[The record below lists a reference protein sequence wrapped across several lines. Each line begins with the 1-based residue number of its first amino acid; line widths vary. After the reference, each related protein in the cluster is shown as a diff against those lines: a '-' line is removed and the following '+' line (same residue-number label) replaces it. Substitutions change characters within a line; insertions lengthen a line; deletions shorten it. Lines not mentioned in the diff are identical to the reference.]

1 MTTGHTWKPQLIK
14 GDQATGPGDEEHPER
29 VLHTDSQGRTHL
41 KEQPKALETH
51 FEHEL
56 DDAPNPDVGKPVYA
70 DVAIRDHELR
80 PIIPASHRKGN
91 RGPAFKRFLGRVV
104 HRIGYHAYRSPWYAA
119 LAMWWAPVGAWKILW
134 SAGRWAFD
142 ADTRARVH
150 GAQDKEAL
158 AFLALVDR
166 HRRNRLPIFGGSL
179 LVVLVGGLVVAF
191 ACPIWVRLLVL
202 AVVLPP
208 LAKVG
213 APIDKRI
220 VHPAVV
226 APRWRKLNP
235 DIVLRAYYAAGLGH
249 PDKPHQQ
256 VEFASPMADAGDGCR
271 VAVDLPHGKTFAD
284 VVKAKA
290 ALASGLDVTEYQ
302 VYLTKDSTSTRRH
315 LLYVAYQNPLA
326 IPAGR
331 TPLLDCKPRNIWRP
345 APFGLDERGNKIS
358 ILMMWVSILVGAQ
371 PRKGKTF
378 SARLLALYAALDPF
392 TKLTVVDGKNSPDWR
407 KFALVAHRI
416 IFGTTINR
424 DGDPV
429 EMLLEALR
437 EIKEHIQ
444 QVNAFLSALP
454 VDQCPDGKLTEELSR
469 KYPNLRVWV
478 LVMEEFQVYF
488 ELDDQEVN
496 KEVASLLSFI
506 MAVGPSAGV
515 IILSSSQKP
524 SGIGAGDVAR
534 LFNRYRDNHAV
545 RFALKCG
552 NRLVSEAVLG
562 GDAYG
567 EGYDASTLPAGPEF
581 RGIGYLYGLTDE
593 TPTVR
598 TYLAD
603 AQDAEKILTAA
614 RLHRER
620 AGTLTGM
627 AAGEDMSREFRDV
640 LIDVERVFF
649 PGEEHIS
656 WRVLAARLREQLPEA
671 YSDITQDAISSQVR
685 EQGVPSV
692 NVRDNETGDP
702 VRGCKLAAVRQAV
715 QRRAI
720 EAGSGSGTGG
730 RA

>member
-1 MTTGHTWKPQLIK
+1 MTTGHTWKPQLIR

-29 VLHTDSQGRTHL
+29 VLHTDSEGRTHL
-41 KEQPKALETH
+41 KDQPKALDTH

-56 DDAPNPDVGKPVYA
+56 DDDLNPDAGRPVYA
-70 DVAIRDHELR
+70 EVAIREHELR

-142 ADTRARVH
+142 ADAMARAKA
-150 GAQDKEAL
+150 AQDKDWL
-158 AFLALVDR
+158 AFVATADK

-191 ACPIWVRLLVL
+191 VCPIWVRLIVL
-202 AVVLPP
+202 AVILPP

-220 VHPAVV
+220 VHAAVV

-235 DIVLRAYYAAGLGH
+235 DIVLRAYYAASLGH

-256 VEFASPMADAGDGCR
+256 VEFASPMADTGDGCR
-271 VAVDLPHGKTFAD
+271 VTVDLPHGKTFAD
-284 VVKAKA
+284 VVNAKGK
-290 ALASGLDVTEYQ
+290 LASGLDVTEYQ
-302 VYLTKDSTSTRRH
+302 VYLVKDPTSTRRH
-315 LLYVAYQNPLA
+315 QLYIAYQNPLA

-331 TPLLDCKPRNIWRP
+331 TPLLDCKARNIWEP
-345 APFGLDERGNKIS
+345 APFGLDERGNKVTVP
-358 ILMMWVSILVGAQ
+358 MMWNSILVGAQ

-378 SARLLALYAALDPF
+378 SARLLALYAALDPY

-407 KFALVAHRI
+407 KFALIAHRI

-424 DGDPV
+424 DGDPID
-429 EMLLEALR
+429 MLLDALR

-444 QVNAFLSALP
+444 QVNAFLSTLP
-454 VDQCPDGKLTEELSR
+454 VDQCPDGKLTEDLSR
-469 KYPNLRVWV
+469 TYPNLRVWV
-478 LVMEEFQVYF
+478 LVMEEFQVYY

-496 KEVASLLSFI
+496 KELASLLSFI

-552 NRLVSEAVLG
+552 NRQVSEAVLG
-562 GDAYG
+562 TEAYG
-567 EGYDASTLPAGPEF
+567 EGYDASALPAGPEF
-581 RGIGYLYGLTDE
+581 RGIGYLYGLSDE

-598 TYLAD
+598 THLAD
-603 AQDAEKILTAA
+603 AQDAEKILIAA
-614 RLHRER
+614 RLLRER
-620 AGTLTGM
+620 TGTLTGM
-627 AAGEDMSREFRDV
+627 AAGEEMTRERRDV
-640 LIDVERVFF
+640 LIDVERVFY
-649 PGEEHIS
+649 PGEKHIS
-656 WRVLAARLREQLPEA
+656 WRLLAARLREQIPEA
-671 YSDITQDAISSQVR
+671 YADMTQDAISAQVR
-685 EQGVPSV
+685 ELGVPGVS
-692 NVRDNETGDP
+692 VRDNETGNS
-702 VRGCKLAAVRQAV
+702 VQGCKLDMVRQAV

-720 EAGSGSGTGG
+720 EAGSSRGTGG
-730 RA
+730 RS